1 MNPKHGGKAISALFN
16 SATQSLCF
24 WFLFFYFFRHV
35 ALTQKE
41 DRINIAM
48 ISNDNAF
55 LNTYQTVPSPF
66 MQRTLLTRLGDPDY
80 DPIMIPKPIFHLWTL
95 FSLQGIVFWFFFFLR
110 AYNFSSAL
118 EVLRSKVNIFLDQ
131 SSLLLLVT
139 LIGMHIALPF

>member
-1 MNPKHGGKAISALFN
+1 MIMQSNICFVQFSQTKSLF
-16 SATQSLCF
+16 LIF
-24 WFLFFYFFRHV
+24 IFLLFRHV

-55 LNTYQTVPSPF
+55 LNTYQNVPSPF

-95 FSLQGIVFWFFFFLR
+95 FSLQGIVFSFFL
-110 AYNFSSAL
+110 SSF
-118 EVLRSKVNIFLDQ
+118 EMVLVFKYYCLSNE
-131 SSLLLLVT
+131 
-139 LIGMHIALPF
+139 